1 MKYEGMMKGKY
12 RVTLGFKIL
21 VFQFISSFLGLIIGF
36 VWGLNM
42 ENERWSQLI
51 YSDIKIADIDLGGKT
66 KEEAR
71 NIINTQYIDNI
82 YNKKLYV
89 TIDGKTYSINKLQL
103 IKSYSIDSAID
114 KAFSF
119 GKDLNIIK
127 QHELINLGSNK
138 AYNLDFTCDDGVI
151 RAFISKIEKEI
162 NKNPINAIIKMN
174 TESKIQIQDDIKGA
188 IVEKEKLYE
197 YIKSMIESGTSGD
210 IYIKAPVKEVEAEI
224 KKSELSGIN
233 TCISSFST
241 SFKSSSFMRVNNI
254 KVCIN
259 AINGTILMP
268 GETFSF
274 NDVVGERTKERGY
287 MEAPVIIDNK
297 IESGIG
303 GGICQVSS
311 TLYNAILKAGIQ
323 NIERINHSL
332 PSSYVEL
339 GLDATVD
346 WQNIDFKFVNTLNYP
361 IYIEGHTENG
371 NLYINIFSNSD
382 LSKKVYV
389 IENDVNRNDSVYK
402 VKVIRKTYENGML
415 INSEFISNDT
425 YALISSNL

>member
-1 MKYEGMMKGKY
+1 MKEKY
-12 RVTLGFKIL
+12 CVTFAFKIL
-21 VFQFISSFLGLIIGF
+21 ILQFISGFLGLIIGS
-36 VWGLNM
+36 VWELNI
-42 ENERWSQLI
+42 ENQKWSQLI

-89 TIDGKTYSINKLQL
+89 TIDDKTYSINKFQL

-114 KAFSF
+114 KAFNF
-119 GKDLNIIK
+119 GKNLNIIK
-127 QHELINLGSNK
+127 QHELIKLGSNK
-138 AYNLDFTCDDGVI
+138 SYDLDFTCDDGVI

-162 NKNPINAIIKMN
+162 NKSPINAIIKMN
-174 TESKIQIQDDIKGA
+174 TEGKIQIQADTKGI

-197 YIKSMIESGTSGD
+197 YIKGMVKSGTSGD
-210 IYIKAPVKEVEAEI
+210 IYIKAPVKEVEAQI
-224 KKSELSGIN
+224 KKSKLSGIN

-241 SFKSSSFMRVNNI
+241 SFKSSSLMRANNI
-254 KVCIN
+254 KVCVK

-268 GETFSF
+268 GEVFSF

-287 MEAPVIIDNK
+287 MEAPVIINNR

-332 PSSYVEL
+332 PSSYVGL

-346 WQNIDFKFVNTLNYP
+346 WQNIDFKFINTLDYP
-361 IYIEGHTENG
+361 IYIEGHTENE
-371 NLYINIFSNSD
+371 NLYINIFSNSN

-389 IENDVNRNDSVYK
+389 IENDVNEDNNVYK

-415 INSEFISNDT
+415 IDSEFISNDI
-425 YALISSNL
+425 YRSISSNL